1 MSPTYAADHIFECP
15 SLRQPRFEILEF
27 YIKQRKML
35 LSLPFDEEK
44 AVNSRKR
51 LVKTADKAASTQAKL
66 QIGVQGAPV
75 IVQVEQADLRKIAN
89 NEQEMDEFASD

>member
-1 MSPTYAADHIFECP
+1 
-15 SLRQPRFEILEF
+15 
-27 YIKQRKML
+27 ML
-35 LSLPFDEEK
+35 LITSLSALASANPGLRSSNSTLSKEKCSFHFPFDDEK